1 MAIRILSSE
10 SISGFLTINTND
22 ASGNRIGFKGDGAT
36 TGTAIHTNW
45 TTGNSYLDFRLGGE
59 SDVYTKMRINNNGNV
74 DIAGNLNLSVASSF
88 ITTSAGDLYLNPASN
103 NTTLYDGTNAQ
114 IFNVYNA
121 GNLSIKLDSASG
133 TYGGVLLNLAGTN
146 FVHGVSGQGLVLS
159 HHNIGASNAIVSG
172 DASNPDNLYINN
184 GGAAND
190 WSNVIIEGNVGIGAA
205 PNTKLEVRG
214 GSGSGEIAHA
224 TFTATANRGLKISTT
239 DSPFGQNSGTVIFN
253 AQDNEG
259 YSQQWFQIGGATKM
273 IINNS
278 GRVGIAITPS
288 AWGVDA
294 LQVGQASISQDI
306 NSVYVGANTYNSPAG
321 WKRINAQLAGYMRM
335 GTNDGIW
342 SFSNGVTGTADSV
355 IAWDERMR
363 IDSAGN
369 VGIGTTSPSA
379 PLDVW
384 GSGADGTAL
393 LRLTGSAGSQA
404 FNWISS
410 VVYPNLASGKTAIKL
425 FGHSQGLNN
434 QAYVGFKY
442 AGSGSTN
449 NTLTFGFYANNFL
462 VNLLANGNFGIGTE
476 SPLTTLDLGNNTGQ
490 KFYVYS
496 NAGVRS
502 GMGIDLSGSSRELS
516 IFHTSSNNIDGDISL
531 GLRNETSGQYVER
544 MRVQGNGN
552 VGIGTTSPLKLLTVK
567 KATSTTTIAT
577 SEVIR
582 LAGTAQA
589 VGNKNELGFAN
600 YDNNYN
606 ASVVIGAEI
615 MSTAAY
621 LKQDL
626 YFATRDSTSDIAPTE
641 RMRITAAGSVVLKS
655 GVNLFL
661 ESLSGTGNTW
671 NFNSYSNGQL
681 FLQQGAIS
689 NLGVFDGTSGTYTA
703 MSDINKKKDF
713 EDSEIG
719 LKEVMGLKPKLYRM
733 KTHSEDSDKLLG
745 FLAQEVKEFIPQAYV
760 ESGADDNK
768 FIGLTE
774 MPIIAALTKAIQ
786 ELKAEIELLKNK

>member
-22 ASGNRIGFKGDGAT
+22 ASGNSIGFKGDGAT

-369 VGIGTTSPSA
+369 VGIGTTSPTEKLSVSGNIE
-379 PLDVW
+379 LDDMP
-384 GSGADGTAL
+384 ANGTRYLMTNETNTGTGRINIQAGG
-393 LRLTGSAGSQA
+393 GSAAYGGGLSLIA
-404 FNWISS
+404 HSHASKPGWVIAGISS
-410 VVYPNLASGKTAIKL
+410 ASGTTGGATEGR
-425 FGHSQGLNN
+425 FVVNTHGL
-434 QAYVGFKY
+434 
-442 AGSGSTN
+442 
-449 NTLTFGFYANNFL
+449 
-462 VNLLANGNFGIGTE
+462 GTG
-476 SPLTTLDLGNNTGQ
+476 TD
-490 KFYVYS
+490 
-496 NAGVRS
+496 
-502 GMGIDLSGSSRELS
+502 
-516 IFHTSSNNIDGDISL
+516 IFTV
-531 GLRNETSGQYVER
+531 LRT
-544 MRVQGNGN
+544 GN

>member
-10 SISGFLTINTND
+10 SISGVLTINTND

-88 ITTSAGDLYLNPASN
+88 ITTSAGDIYLNPASN

-121 GNLSIKLDSASG
+121 GNLSIKLDSVAG
-133 TYGGVLLNLAGTN
+133 TYGGVLLNQAGTN
-146 FVHGVSGQGLVLS
+146 FVHGISGQGLVLS

-259 YSQQWFQIGGATKM
+259 YSQQWFQIGGVTKM

-288 AWGVDA
+288 AWGIDA

-306 NSVYVGANTYNSPAG
+306 NSVYVGANTYNSSSG

-369 VGIGTTSPSA
+369 VGINSTNPGQKLAIEGGGAANESILRVNNQGQVSSRIWLRNAGQSAYIFNSGTT
-379 PLDVW
+379 
-384 GSGADGTAL
+384 ADTLATGL
-393 LRLTGSAGSQA
+393 LVQS
-404 FNWISS
+404 F
-410 VVYPNLASGKTAIKL
+410 
-425 FGHSQGLNN
+425 
-434 QAYVGFKY
+434 
-442 AGSGSTN
+442 
-449 NTLTFGFYANNFL
+449 
-462 VNLLANGNFGIGTE
+462 
-476 SPLTTLDLGNNTGQ
+476 
-490 KFYVYS
+490 
-496 NAGVRS
+496 
-502 GMGIDLSGSSRELS
+502 GMGINNNSPIQFYNGVSASVKMTIASSGK
-516 IFHTSSNNIDGDISL
+516 
-531 GLRNETSGQYVER
+531 
-544 MRVQGNGN
+544 
-552 VGIGTTSPLKLLTVK
+552 VGIGTVSPDSSLHI
-567 KATSTTTIAT
+567 ASTTTHTA
-577 SEVIR
+577 VIR
-582 LAGTAQA
+582 MENTNTAIGSGETYGEIQWEGNDINTGANGIRASIQVQGYGAGTQGETSMAFRTSYIGVDKNLTRLEIGHLGQVIVNPNSLSSGGFVNQYRAGQNVGQTA
-589 VGNKNELGFAN
+589 VGISNTSTYGGLAMIWMN
-600 YDNNYN
+600 YVGN
-606 ASVVIGAEI
+606 IG
-615 MSTAAY
+615 Y
-621 LKQDL
+621 DL
-626 YFATRDSTSDIAPTE
+626 VSW
-641 RMRITAAGSVVLKS
+641 
-655 GVNLFL
+655 
-661 ESLSGTGNTW
+661 SLSQVTVL
-671 NFNSYSNGQL
+671 SSQM
-681 FLQQGAIS
+681 IS
-689 NLGVFDGTSGTYTA
+689 GGTSSRTYTA
-703 MSDINKKKDF
+703 VGGVLKLRMGGSDTYAAYVSDIRN
-713 EDSEIG
+713 STG
-719 LKEVMGLKPKLYRM
+719 
-733 KTHSEDSDKLLG
+733 
-745 FLAQEVKEFIPQAYV
+745 
-760 ESGADDNK
+760 
-768 FIGLTE
+768 
-774 MPIIAALTKAIQ
+774 
-786 ELKAEIELLKNK
+786 